1 MAAATF
7 QGFQALVENSPDAIS
22 LTNEQGEILYGSAAN
37 TKLFGYLPAELVG
50 RDCIEL
56 LHPEDRKRST
66 RVFQQVVS
74 EPPVPRRW
82 DARVRC
88 KDGSYCWVESTA
100 SNLTHDLDVQA
111 IVLHQRD
118 VQARIEAQTSFQQQ
132 SDELLRSNLRMEEFA
147 YTVAHDLREP
157 LRAISVYTELLL
169 SGSQLDADSRQMA
182 AFVVE
187 GAARMSRM
195 ISDLLSFARTGMHS
209 PPLPLKLDH
218 AVQLASQNLK
228 LEIDDSAAKITVKD
242 LPTVP
247 GDETHFV
254 CLFQNLISNAI
265 KYRGEAAPAILISA
279 ARSGN
284 AWLVTVKDNSIGIAP
299 EHQSKIFQPF
309 VRLANRDI
317 PGTGLGLA
325 VCKRI
330 VEAQGGTIWVE
341 SKVGEGS
348 TIAFSIMD
356 AAPDAIRSIDR

>member
-1 MAAATF
+1 
-7 QGFQALVENSPDAIS
+7 
-22 LTNEQGEILYGSAAN
+22 
-37 TKLFGYLPAELVG
+37 
-50 RDCIEL
+50 
-56 LHPEDRKRST
+56 
-66 RVFQQVVS
+66 
-74 EPPVPRRW
+74 
-82 DARVRC
+82 
-88 KDGSYCWVESTA
+88 
-100 SNLTHDLDVQA
+100 
-111 IVLHQRD
+111 
-118 VQARIEAQTSFQQQ
+118 
-132 SDELLRSNLRMEEFA
+132 
-147 YTVAHDLREP
+147 
-157 LRAISVYTELLL
+157 
-169 SGSQLDADSRQMA
+169 
-182 AFVVE
+182 
-187 GAARMSRM
+187 
-195 ISDLLSFARTGMHS
+195 
-209 PPLPLKLDH
+209 
-218 AVQLASQNLK
+218 LK